1 MTLMMKMM
9 MINDNNNKS
18 WHCRR
23 WWWWVIKIM
32 QMLTLT
38 ITMMMDDLPAASYSS
53 WDCWQTSCPHTRPQ
67 TGSRSALTITITM
80 VKPVILLY
88 TMSQLSGMAV
98 YITFCYP
105 FIFCWALFS
114 AFLVSIQSCIGYSPP
129 SPPLPTPPLPTL
141 HLLWVNEPMLSWSMD
156 WIYPH
161 RI

>member
-1 MTLMMKMM
+1 
-9 MINDNNNKS
+9 MITIII
-18 WHCRR
+18 R
-23 WWWWVIKIM
+23 
-32 QMLTLT
+32 MLTLT
-38 ITMMMDDLPAASYSS
+38 MKMTMMKHDYDNSTKADITNYDEDLPAASYSS

-67 TGSRSALTITITM
+67 TGSRSAIRTITI

-88 TMSQLSGMAV
+88 TMSQLSGMAIL

-114 AFLVSIQSCIGYSPP
+114 AFLLSIQSCIGYSPP